1 MRLLKAS
8 GGAPIPSAEG
18 GKVNRR
24 QREGIRMALLR
35 LLAAVVLVLLT
46 APAAAQGVAQA
57 PSGSQIVAT
66 GNSPSGT
73 IHVDVTLNPE
83 GRVGYMISR
92 LGKPVIDESRL
103 GFLFTDA
110 PEMLRNFA
118 LAGQSTRSFDQTWEE
133 PWGEYRTI
141 RNRYNELTVSFD
153 ETKWLKRRMTVVFR
167 IYDDGIGFRYELPST
182 ANFTHANIADELT
195 EFSVAEPGTAWWD
208 DALEWNREE
217 YLYRRTPVEEIG
229 SAQTPLT
236 IRTASGLHL
245 SFHEAALVD
254 YSGMDLRRVQGRVL
268 KANLMPSSSGP
279 KVSRDLPLA
288 TPWRVIM
295 IAPDAPSLY
304 KSAQIILNLNEP
316 NKLGDVS
323 WVHPMRYVGIWW
335 AMHLDMATW
344 NSGPKHGATTAN
356 AKRMID
362 FAARNGFG
370 GVLIEGWNKGW
381 DGDWFGNGW
390 DFNFTQAYPDFDIA
404 EVARYAKSKGVQ
416 IIGHHETGGNIA
428 NYEKQLGPA
437 LDLCQRLGIHAV
449 KTGYVADAGGIQA
462 LGPDGKIHF
471 EWHQGQVMVNHHL
484 KVVIE
489 AAKRHITVDPHEPVK
504 DTGLRR
510 TYPNWVAREGERGM
524 EYNAWGEPKNPP
536 EHEANLVFT
545 RMLSGPMDF
554 TPGILSLK
562 GKGDTQILS
571 TLAKQLALY
580 VVIYSP
586 IQMAA
591 DLPENYEANPK
602 PFQFIK
608 DVAVDWDDTRM
619 LAGDVGDLAVIARKQ
634 RGSPNWFLGAV
645 GDEQERR
652 FDVSLT
658 FLDPKRRYRAE
669 IYRDG
674 DNADYRTN
682 PRDIVIEQR
691 AVTSA
696 DHMSMRLA
704 PGGGAAIRFVAL

>member
-1 MRLLKAS
+1 MTVWR
-8 GGAPIPSAEG
+8 
-18 GKVNRR
+18 
-24 QREGIRMALLR
+24 
-35 LLAAVVLVLLT
+35 VLVALVLCSV
-46 APAAAQGVAQA
+46 AVSAAAQDVAQA
-57 PSGSQIVAT
+57 PPGSQIVA
-66 GNSPSGT
+66 GADSPNRT
-73 IHVDVTLNPE
+73 IHVDVTVNDE
-83 GRVGYMISR
+83 GRVGYMVSR
-92 LGKPVIDESRL
+92 QGKPVIAESRL

-110 PEMLRNFA
+110 PQMLRNFKA
-118 LAGQSTRSFDQTWEE
+118 VGHTTRSFDRSWEE

-141 RNRYNELTVSFD
+141 RDHYNELAISFN

-167 IYDDGIGFRYELPST
+167 VFDDGVGFRYELFAAPG
-182 ANFTHANIADELT
+182 FTHANIADELT
-195 EFSVAEPGTAWWD
+195 EFNVAESGTAWWD
-208 DALEWNREE
+208 EALEWNREE
-217 YLYRRTPVEEIG
+217 YLYRRSAIEEIG
-229 SAQTPLT
+229 TAQTPLT

-268 KANLMPSSSGP
+268 KASLMPSSTGP
-279 KVSRDLPLA
+279 KVSRNLPMA

-295 IAPDAPSLY
+295 IAPDAPALY
-304 KSAQIILNLNEP
+304 KSAQIILNLNEL
-316 NKLGDVS
+316 NALGDVS
-323 WVHPMRYVGIWW
+323 WVKPMKYVGIWW
-335 AMHLDMATW
+335 AMHLDQATW

-356 AKRMID
+356 AKRYID

-390 DFNFTQAYPDFDIA
+390 DFSFTEPYPDFDLA
-404 EVARYAKSKGVQ
+404 EVARYAKSKGVA
-416 IIGHHETGGNIA
+416 IIGHHETAGNIA

-437 LDLCQRLGIHAV
+437 LDLYRKLGIHAV

-471 EWHQGQVMVNHHL
+471 EWHQGQAMVNHHL
-484 KVVIE
+484 KVVTE
-489 AAKRHITVDPHEPVK
+489 GAKRQIAVNPHEPVK

-510 TYPNWVAREGERGM
+510 TYPNWISREGERGM
-524 EYNAWGEPKNPP
+524 EYNAWGNPKNPP

-580 VVIYSP
+580 IVIYSP
-586 IQMAA
+586 VEMAA

-602 PFQFIK
+602 AFQFIR

-619 LAGDVGDLAVIARKQ
+619 LAGEIGDLAVIARKQ
-634 RGSPNWFLGAV
+634 RGASTWFLGAI

-652 FDVSLT
+652 FDVPLD
-658 FLDPKRRYRAE
+658 FLDPGRRYRAE

-674 DNADYRTN
+674 DDADYRTN
-682 PRDIVIEQR
+682 PRAMVIEQR
-691 AVTSA
+691 TVTSK
-696 DHMSMRLA
+696 DHMAMRIA
-704 PGGGAAIRFVAL
+704 PGGGAAVRFVALGR

>member
-1 MRLLKAS
+1 MTLWR
-8 GGAPIPSAEG
+8 
-18 GKVNRR
+18 
-24 QREGIRMALLR
+24 
-35 LLAAVVLVLLT
+35 VLVAFALCWL
-46 APAAAQGVAQA
+46 AVPAAAQDVAQA
-57 PSGSQIVAT
+57 PPGSQVVASQD
-66 GNSPSGT
+66 SPSRA
-73 IHVDVTLNPE
+73 IHVDVTVNAE

-92 LGKPVIDESRL
+92 QGKPVIAESRL

-110 PEMLRNFA
+110 PEMLRNFKA
-118 LAGQSTRSFDQTWEE
+118 VGHTTRSFDQTWEE

-141 RNRYNELTVSFD
+141 RNRYNELAISFD
-153 ETKWLKRRMTVVFR
+153 EQNWLKRRMTVVFR
-167 IYDDGIGFRYELPST
+167 VYDDGVGFRYELFAAPG
-182 ANFTHANIADELT
+182 FTHANIADELT
-195 EFSVAEPGTAWWD
+195 EFNVAEPGTAWWD
-208 DALEWNREE
+208 EALEWNREE
-217 YLYRRTPVEEIG
+217 YLYRRTPIEEIG
-229 SAQTPLT
+229 TAQTPLT
-236 IRTASGLHL
+236 IRTQSGLHL

-268 KANLMPSSSGP
+268 KANLMPSSAGP
-279 KVSRDLPLA
+279 KVSRNLPLA

-295 IAPDAPSLY
+295 IAPDAPALY
-304 KSAQIILNLNEP
+304 KSAEIVLNLNEP
-316 NKLGDVS
+316 NRLGDVS
-323 WVHPMRYVGIWW
+323 WVKPMKYVGIWW
-335 AMHLDMATW
+335 AMHLDKATW

-356 AKRMID
+356 AKRYID

-381 DGDWFGNGW
+381 DGDWFGRG
-390 DFNFTQAYPDFDIA
+390 FEFSFTEPYPDFDLA
-404 EVARYAKSKGVQ
+404 EVARYAKSKGIA
-416 IIGHHETGGNIA
+416 IIGHHETAGNIA

-437 LDLCQRLGIHAV
+437 LDLYQKLGIHAV

-484 KVVIE
+484 KVVKE
-489 AAKRHITVDPHEPVK
+489 AAKRQIAVNPHEPLK

-510 TYPNWVAREGERGM
+510 TYPNWISREGERGM
-524 EYNAWGEPKNPP
+524 EYNAWGNPKNPP

-586 IQMAA
+586 VEMAA

-602 PFQFIK
+602 AFQFIK

-619 LAGDVGDLAVIARKQ
+619 LAGEVGDLAVIARKQ
-634 RGSPNWFLGAV
+634 RGSSTWFLGAV
-645 GDEQERR
+645 GDEEERR
-652 FDVSLT
+652 FDVALG
-658 FLDPKRRYRAE
+658 FLEPGRRYRAE

-674 DNADYRTN
+674 DDADYRTN
-682 PRDIVIEQR
+682 PRAMIIEQR
-691 AVTSA
+691 IVGSK
-696 DHMSMRLA
+696 DHMAMRIA
-704 PGGGAAIRFVAL
+704 PGGGAAVRFVKLGK

>member
-1 MRLLKAS
+1 M
-8 GGAPIPSAEG
+8 
-18 GKVNRR
+18 N
-24 QREGIRMALLR
+24 LLR
-35 LLAAVVLVLLT
+35 SFAALVLLF
-46 APAAAQGVAQA
+46 
-57 PSGSQIVAT
+57 VAT
-66 GNSPSGT
+66 PAFAQDAQERAVTQTVASASSPSGT
-73 IHVDVTLNPE
+73 LKVDMTINPE
-83 GRVGYMISR
+83 GRVGYQVSR
-92 LGKPVIDESRL
+92 LGTRVIGESRL

-110 PEMLRNFA
+110 PQMLRNFQ
-118 LAGQSTRSFDQTWEE
+118 LAGQSTRSFDETWEE
-133 PWGEYRTI
+133 PWGEYRKV
-141 RNRYNELTVSFD
+141 RNRYNELTVTFD
-153 ETKWLKRRMTVVFR
+153 EKNGLKRQMTVVFR
-167 IYDDGIGFRYELPST
+167 VYDDGIGFRYELPRSD
-182 ANFTHANIADELT
+182 NFTHANIADELT
-195 EFSVAEPGTAWWD
+195 EFNVAEAGTAWWD
-208 DALEWNREE
+208 EALESNREE
-217 YLYRRTPVEEIG
+217 YLYRRTPIDQIG
-229 SAQTPLT
+229 TAQTPLT
-236 IRTASGLHL
+236 IRTDSGLHL
-245 SFHEAALVD
+245 SIHEAALVD
-254 YSGMDLRRVQGRVL
+254 YSGMDLRRVHDGVL
-268 KANLMPSSSGP
+268 KTTLMPSSAGP
-279 KVSRDLPLA
+279 KVSRELPLA

-295 IAPDAPSLY
+295 VAPDAPALY

-323 WVHPMRYVGIWW
+323 WVKPMKYAGIWW
-335 AMHLDMATW
+335 AMHLDQATW

-362 FAARNGFG
+362 FAAKNGFG

-381 DGDWFGNGW
+381 DGEWFGQGF
-390 DFNFTQAYPDFDIA
+390 DFSFTQPYPDFDLA
-404 EVARYAKSKGVQ
+404 EVARYAKSKGVE
-416 IIGHHETGGNIA
+416 IIGHHETAGNIA
-428 NYEKQLGPA
+428 NYEKQLDPA
-437 LDLCQRLGIHAV
+437 LDLYQKLGIHAV

-462 LGPDGKIHF
+462 FGPDGKIHF
-471 EWHQGQVMVNHHL
+471 EWHQGQTMVNHHL
-484 KVVIE
+484 KVVTE

-510 TYPNWVAREGERGM
+510 TYPNWVSREGQRGM

-562 GKGDTQILS
+562 GKNKTQIPS

-608 DVAVDWDDTRM
+608 DVPVDWDDTRM
-619 LAGDVGDLAVIARKQ
+619 LAGEVGDYAVIARKAHGA
-634 RGSPNWFLGAV
+634 RDWFLGAV
-645 GDEQERR
+645 GDEQERSIG
-652 FDVSLT
+652 VSLD
-658 FLDPKRRYRAE
+658 FLDPGMEYRAE

-691 AVTSA
+691 LVNSK
-696 DHMSMRLA
+696 SRLKLRLA
-704 PGGGAAIRFVAL
+704 PGGGAAVRFVAPRR